1 MSFRAYEHVD
11 SRASARRATDADPNE
26 PSAMKRL
33 LSIAL
38 LAIIPA
44 IVSAQTQTRERVSS
58 NQSASSESKAVRN
71 RVVGPKASNHAD
83 SQKAQLLQASDVPS
97 VAQKDV
103 QDSQPAWGNTSV
115 IVRPEQTSRG
125 TASEKAT
132 VADKP
137 KTSRKLVQPTM
148 LIADSTASAPN
159 LRVAASPRPAMS
171 TTTYRVGAGDV
182 LDIRLPNTPARES
195 TLFTVLQNG
204 TVEYPLLNGSIS

>member
-11 SRASARRATDADPNE
+11 SRASARRATDADPNG

-44 IVSAQTQTRERVSS
+44 FVSAQTQTRERVSS

-71 RVVGPKASNHAD
+71 RVVGPKAPNHAD

-125 TASEKAT
+125 TASEKAAS
-132 VADKP
+132 ADKP

-148 LIADSTASAPN
+148 LIADSTAAPN

-171 TTTYRVGAGDV
+171 TTT
-182 LDIRLPNTPARES
+182 
-195 TLFTVLQNG
+195 
-204 TVEYPLLNGSIS
+204 